1 MSTDTDVHD
10 LALGF
15 AVHQAARAFA
25 VALSET
31 PEFQAFED
39 AAAALQND
47 PVARCAIEAYQ
58 QREQSL
64 RALHMLG
71 AVSPMELQE
80 LERLR
85 RAYVEEPSVVAYVA
99 AQEALTHLAQAGAD
113 RLTQQ
118 IGLDLV
124 AACGGSCCG

>member
-1 MSTDTDVHD
+1 MNTDTYDT
-10 LALGF
+10 ALGIE
-15 AVHQAARAFA
+15 VQQAARAFA
-25 VALSET
+25 IALSET
-31 PEFQAFED
+31 REFQAFEE
-39 AAAALQND
+39 AATALQND
-47 PVARCAIEAYQ
+47 TVARCAIEAYQ

-85 RAYVEEPSVVAYVA
+85 QAYVEEPSVVAYVA